1 MLFPLSCRRVPGP
14 SRAADSPRLPGAP
27 ITSRPDPTPQ
37 LRQAVASLTGYAA
50 RYSSI
55 RLRLENSQ
63 KHPRSAYG
71 LITVPGAAFEGR
83 VRDLAEAF
91 KRLLPHVPVLLESA
105 RAGIDAMPP
114 ARHHPGWRLLLDDL
128 AHAANQASR
137 PANIT
142 DGLGDR
148 LWPYLQTWGEHAT
161 LLRDL
166 SLQPQQP
173 HTNLLLSAHEE
184 ELWTAHARS
193 ARLRGLLQPMESR
206 YDAAGQQITVAT
218 ALHPEDPDKEI
229 VLVLSG
235 DIDSPGMQVIGHYD
249 SHDDAI
255 AHLPP
260 AVPPGV
266 LYPAGPPTVRN
277 TQMPSLADLTRDVAA
292 ARHSGEV
299 AEAISYVTE
308 HPVEGGHLGELTAFL
323 DTCTAWASAMDTRAG
338 HGLAA
343 RLRMLAAQTRQLG
356 HELGVVG
363 DDMDAAV
370 AVLPPYRTPA
380 PRHLQAPA
388 IPALTTTPLPAT
400 PPTNALPAHRR

>member
-1 MLFPLSCRRVPGP
+1 M
-14 SRAADSPRLPGAP
+14 P

-37 LRQAVASLTGYAA
+37 LRQAVDSLTGYAA
-50 RYSSI
+50 HYSLI
-55 RLRLENSQ
+55 RRRLENSQ
-63 KHPRSAYG
+63 MDPRNGYG
-71 LITVPGAAFEGR
+71 LITVPGAAFEVR

-137 PANIT
+137 PVNIT
-142 DGLGDR
+142 DGRGDR
-148 LWPYLQTWGEHAT
+148 LWPYLQTWGERAT

-166 SLQPQQP
+166 ALQPQQP
-173 HTNLLLSAHEE
+173 HPDLLLSAPEE

-206 YDAAGQQITVAT
+206 YDAEGRQITVAT
-218 ALHPEDPDKEI
+218 ALHPEDPDEEV
-229 VLVLSG
+229 VLVMAG
-235 DIDSPGMQVIGHYD
+235 DIDSPGMRVIGHYD

-266 LYPAGPPTVRN
+266 LYPAGPPTVRDRK
-277 TQMPSLADLTRDVAA
+277 TPSLADLTRDVAS

-299 AEAISYVTE
+299 AEVISYVTD
-308 HPVEGGHLGELTAFL
+308 HPVNGGHLAELTALL
-323 DTCTAWASAMDTRAG
+323 DTCTAWASAMDTRVG
-338 HGLAA
+338 HDLAA
-343 RLRMLAAQTRQLG
+343 RLRMVAAQTRQLG
-356 HELGVVG
+356 HELRLVG
-363 DDMDAAV
+363 EDMDAAV

-388 IPALTTTPLPAT
+388 TPALTTTPLPAA
-400 PPTNALPAHRR
+400 PPANAMPAHRR